1 MFSLCFLF
9 IYHSIAIIVNR
20 IYDNF
25 QRRVKMNWKK
35 YNESNEPQFLN
46 HVHQEMQKDLTGLV
60 EAANNAIHKID
71 MLTGN
76 PKNDN
81 VKDKLYEI
89 RDILMK
95 ALPDNKLRAK
105 GFKPSKPIKENSNLD
120 FSAGKVLAEE
130 LGVDPDNDIWLTSEY
145 DYYEPDYEYGVK
157 LPDGHE
163 ATYVVYDNE
172 ESAKTSAADDLGE
185 HFQEEASILGAAI
198 DYFGFET
205 FKEYVNGLDEDELE
219 DLEQLK
225 DEMGEEEFA
234 RYVID
239 NIGVDYRGFAEYNIE
254 QLGAAWHLANYDSN
268 EIELP
273 NGMLA
278 YRVD

>member
-1 MFSLCFLF
+1 
-9 IYHSIAIIVNR
+9 
-20 IYDNF
+20 
-25 QRRVKMNWKK
+25 MNWKK
-35 YNESNEPQFLN
+35 YNESNEPKFLN
-46 HVHQEMQKDLTGLV
+46 HVRQEMQKDLTGLV

-81 VKDKLYEI
+81 VRDKLYEI
-89 RDILMK
+89 RDILIK

-105 GFKPSKPIKENSNLD
+105 GFKPSKPIKEDSNID
-120 FSAGKVLAEE
+120 FSASDALAEE

-157 LPDGHE
+157 LPDGSK
-163 ATYVVYDNE
+163 ATYVLYDNE

-185 HFQEEASILGAAI
+185 KLENDPPILGAAI
-198 DYFGFET
+198 DYFGFSV
-205 FKEYVNGLDEDELE
+205 FKDYVNGLDEDELE
-219 DLEQLK
+219 DLENLK
-225 DEMGEEEFA
+225 DEMHQEEFA
-234 RYVID
+234 EYVQS
-239 NIGVDYRGFAEYNIE
+239 NVGVDYRGFAEYNIE

-278 YRVD
+278 YRVE